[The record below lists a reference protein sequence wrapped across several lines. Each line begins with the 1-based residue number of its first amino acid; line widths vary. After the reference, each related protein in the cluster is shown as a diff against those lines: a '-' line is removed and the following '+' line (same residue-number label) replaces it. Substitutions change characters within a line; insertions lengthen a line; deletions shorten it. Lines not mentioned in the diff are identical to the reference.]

1 MTNLFPACIE
11 AVTASR
17 QQLSALARSQRDCAM
32 QIDASLDAIR
42 QSQDLLARV
51 RWLYVGYRIDDGA
64 QVVYDKSMTTSKNVR
79 RDALR
84 RQQKADLRSL
94 RLAFIATLPHGKET
108 HGLASAMTLIDA
120 SIRAQPERSVR
131 VVNGDP
137 DAIEEKA

>member
-17 QQLSALARSQRDCAM
+17 QQLSALARSQRDCEM
-32 QIDASLDAIR
+32 QIEASLDAIR

-51 RWLYVGYRIDDGA
+51 RWLYVGNRIDDGA
-64 QVVYDKSMTTSKNVR
+64 QVVYDKSMTTSKNV

-94 RLAFIATLPHGKET
+94 RLAFIATLQHGKET

-131 VVNGDP
+131 VVKELAP
-137 DAIEEKA
+137 EI

>member
-1 MTNLFPACIE
+1 MTNLLPGCIE
-11 AVTASR
+11 AVTALR
-17 QQLSALARSQRDCAM
+17 QQLSALARSRRGCEM
-32 QIDASLDAIR
+32 QIEASLDAIR
-42 QSQDLLARV
+42 QSQELLARV
-51 RWLYVGYRIDDGA
+51 RWLDVGYRTDDGA
-64 QVVYDKSMTTSKNVR
+64 QAVYDNSMTTRKNVR

-120 SIRAQPERSVR
+120 SIRARPERSVL
-131 VVNGDP
+131 VVNDDP